1 MASCMWSSRLPGE
14 VVSSPER
21 GSMEVE
27 VEWTCVSQGG
37 RRVCQIWKEGSW
49 DLMKE
54 SLSRGSHPGLDRV
67 CVYLPPHPAC
77 GGHHWFPGA
86 PPSHGLP
93 ETPPGAPCCWPR
105 LSRLSCRSP
114 VCQLR
119 TRRVRQGRD
128 VPGGAQCR
136 PARPDSGPHQPR
148 CVPPQ

>member
-67 CVYLPPHPAC
+67 C
-77 GGHHWFPGA
+77 A
-86 PPSHGLP
+86 PPSP
-93 ETPPGAPCCWPR
+93 
-105 LSRLSCRSP
+105 SRLAGFSPCTGFERPVSCIE
-114 VCQLR
+114 LR
-119 TRRVRQGRD
+119 LVIYFTYGNIHV
-128 VPGGAQCR
+128 
-136 PARPDSGPHQPR
+136 SMLFS
-148 CVPPQ
+148 